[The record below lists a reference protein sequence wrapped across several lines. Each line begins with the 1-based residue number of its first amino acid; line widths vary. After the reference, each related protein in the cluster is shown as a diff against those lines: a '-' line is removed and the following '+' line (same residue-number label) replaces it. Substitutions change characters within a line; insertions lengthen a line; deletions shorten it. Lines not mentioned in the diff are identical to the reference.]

1 MAISR
6 QHNTAVKLVAL
17 TGKATITAA
26 NVQFAVENWE
36 NEAFPRKLEMLV
48 RRWMK
53 ANCASSKCSAELQA
67 EYASL
72 DEQSAKWLID
82 PCIEAQD
89 AILKLKDE
97 DDLVLLIKRAA
108 KFTEISLKLWKAI
121 ADNDILTDR
130 ALTRLAA
137 REDAPARFVKLFGAP
152 VKAVK
157 AAPAKTR
164 RTRIEK
170 EEVPTR
176 GRTGK
181 AQRVVKP
188 KVQAVDSDLDLD
200 DDEDDDR
207 PVRKAKVAA
216 KAKTVNKASKTE
228 GAIAKI
234 RKVVG
239 PAKKLVRNNVHME
252 DQMNVKKVRGAV
264 RTVRRPR
271 V

>member
-1 MAISR
+1 MALSR
-6 QHNTAVKLVAL
+6 QEATLSKLHAL
-17 TGKATITAA
+17 VVKATLTTA
-26 NVQFAVENWE
+26 NVQIALDNWTNPE
-36 NEAFPRKLEMLV
+36 FPKRLEAKV
-48 RRWMK
+48 RTWFKERSR
-53 ANCASSKCSAELQA
+53 APELQA
-67 EYASL
+67 QYAPL
-72 DEQSAKWLID
+72 DERSATILLD
-82 PCIEAQD
+82 PCVEAQN
-89 AILKLKDE
+89 AIIKLGDD
-97 DDLVLLIKRAA
+97 DDLALLAKRAVSY
-108 KFTEISLKLWKAI
+108 TEVSSRLWKVI